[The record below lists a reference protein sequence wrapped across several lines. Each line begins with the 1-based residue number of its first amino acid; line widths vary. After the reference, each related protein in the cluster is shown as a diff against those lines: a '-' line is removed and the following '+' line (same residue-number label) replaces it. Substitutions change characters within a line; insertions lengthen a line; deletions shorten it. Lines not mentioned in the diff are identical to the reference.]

1 MDLISLRARL
11 LTSIFTLALAVIG
24 SEIGML
30 L

>member
-1 MDLISLRARL
+1 MDLISLRTRL
-11 LTSIFTLALAVIG
+11 LTCMLTLALAVIG